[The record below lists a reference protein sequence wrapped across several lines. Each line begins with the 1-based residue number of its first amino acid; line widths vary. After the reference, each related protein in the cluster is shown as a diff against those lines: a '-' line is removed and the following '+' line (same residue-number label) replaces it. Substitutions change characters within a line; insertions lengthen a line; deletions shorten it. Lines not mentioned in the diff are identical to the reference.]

1 MAKIRSI
8 LGKTKSIIGENMSI
22 VGNPLTIYAP
32 ASKVRISFCA
42 HQFSILWDST
52 DRPSIPFS
60 TTKQIPSHN
69 PKHPSRIQ
77 IQKILCKN

>member
-22 VGNPLTIYAP
+22 VGNPLIIYAP

-60 TTKQIPSHN
+60 GRVDK
-69 PKHPSRIQ
+69 K
-77 IQKILCKN
+77 